1 MISGIVGLFVA
12 LVGGVIAVAAF
23 AFWIWML
30 IHAIT
35 NHGLSDGEKIAW
47 VLIILFLHFLGA
59 LIYFFVGR
67 PKGSAASGNAVDG
80 QGPAGELTAQGM
92 EVTNGGNRIHFL
104 GLSHMTLY
112 NANQSSA
119 AETRP

>member
-1 MISGIVGLFVA
+1 MFALFDFIGLGLGLLLLPFGLF
-12 LVGGVIAVAAF
+12 LF

-35 NHGLSDGEKIAW
+35 SHGLSDGEKIAW

-67 PKGSAASGNAVDG
+67 PKGSAARGI
-80 QGPAGELTAQGM
+80 P
-92 EVTNGGNRIHFL
+92 
-104 GLSHMTLY
+104 
-112 NANQSSA
+112 
-119 AETRP
+119 

>member
-1 MISGIVGLFVA
+1 MFALFDLIGLGLGLI
-12 LVGGVIAVAAF
+12 LVPFGLLLF

-35 NHGLSDGEKIAW
+35 NKGLTDGEKIAW

-67 PKGSAASGNAVDG
+67 PKGSAA
-80 QGPAGELTAQGM
+80 
-92 EVTNGGNRIHFL
+92 GGL
-104 GLSHMTLY
+104 
-112 NANQSSA
+112 A
-119 AETRP
+119 